1 MIQRGPIVSIIVPL
15 YNQER
20 YLEHCLHSICN
31 QSYHN
36 LEVIVVNDGSTDHSL
51 SVAESWAEKDHRI
64 KLLNKSNEGV
74 TMARRDGLL
83 QATGEYVAFV
93 DSDDLLPPHSVEIL
107 VQHMVEFD
115 VDLVIGAVVKK
126 LGFIKRR
133 HVDDIYTFPVH
144 QKISQPELFD
154 KYFVGFYQ
162 NDVFPVTMWGRLY
175 RKAAIDKAIRETEL
189 FDKDVDRMGE
199 DQLFN
204 LKLFPYLRSMYRTDE
219 IVYEYRFGGG
229 TTRFNPYF
237 PQLFVSSDKRLEL
250 LDRFHYTLGYQ
261 PLFEEYVACI
271 YFYASQLIFDNR
283 ADKQGVV
290 EFFKHEM
297 EHREVAQRL
306 MAFYNKQDSESEP
319 LRLFLERDFEGMYQY
334 ASNEGNKM
342 FGSIKFK
349 TKKMLLQLIEHF
361 C

>member
-1 MIQRGPIVSIIVPL
+1 MIQRAPIVSIIVPL

-107 VQHMVEFD
+107 VKHMVEFD

-144 QKISQPELFD
+144 ILLYYHFQ
-154 KYFVGFYQ
+154 
-162 NDVFPVTMWGRLY
+162 TM
-175 RKAAIDKAIRETEL
+175 A
-189 FDKDVDRMGE
+189 
-199 DQLFN
+199 
-204 LKLFPYLRSMYRTDE
+204 
-219 IVYEYRFGGG
+219 
-229 TTRFNPYF
+229 
-237 PQLFVSSDKRLEL
+237 
-250 LDRFHYTLGYQ
+250 
-261 PLFEEYVACI
+261 
-271 YFYASQLIFDNR
+271 
-283 ADKQGVV
+283 
-290 EFFKHEM
+290 
-297 EHREVAQRL
+297 
-306 MAFYNKQDSESEP
+306 
-319 LRLFLERDFEGMYQY
+319 
-334 ASNEGNKM
+334 
-342 FGSIKFK
+342 
-349 TKKMLLQLIEHF
+349 
-361 C
+361 

>member
-1 MIQRGPIVSIIVPL
+1 MIHRASKVSIIVPL

-20 YLEHCLHSICN
+20 YIEPCLHSICN
-31 QSYHN
+31 QSHQN

-51 SVAESWAEKDHRI
+51 SVAESWGHKDHRI
-64 KLLNKSNEGV
+64 RLLNKSNEGV

-107 VQHMVEFD
+107 VKYMAEFD
-115 VDLVIGAVVKK
+115 VDLVICAVVKK

-133 HVDDIYTFPVH
+133 HVDDIYAFPVH
-144 QKISQPELFD
+144 QKISEPELFD

-175 RKAAIDKAIRETEL
+175 RKTAIDKAIRETEL

-199 DQLFN
+199 DQFFN

-219 IVYEYRFGGG
+219 TVYEYRFGGG

-250 LDRFHYTLGYQ
+250 LDRFHYTQGYQ
-261 PLFEEYVACI
+261 PLYEEYIACI

-283 ADKQGVV
+283 ADKEGVV
-290 EFFKHEM
+290 EFFKKEM
-297 EHREVAQRL
+297 EHRDVAQRL
-306 MAFYNKQDSESEP
+306 MSFYDKHDSVSKP
-319 LRLFLERDFEGMYQY
+319 LRLFLERDYGGMYQY